1 MRSRANDRAERFCAP
16 RCGRGIQ
23 RRRPRR
29 CRVGQFLLVATALAV
44 GAGGVLRVSEVPA
57 GAHTTLPAYLELTE
71 VVAGSFELVWRV
83 PTVEGPPP
91 AIFPILP
98 PNCSGSQS
106 LSAVQALGSVFTRGM
121 VTCGAEGL
129 LDREIE
135 IGGLRTTIM
144 DVLVRVTLTDGTTV
158 SRVLRGQEPS
168 FVVTKTDDNKVD
180 AIGHFRLGLDHIL
193 SGIDHLLFVLGLLLI
208 VDGTGRLLKAITAFT
223 VAHSMTLA
231 LAALGVVR
239 VSPAPIEAV
248 IALSIVFLAVELA
261 QYQRG
266 LPGVTYRKPWLV
278 AFSFGLL
285 HGFGFAGTLSQ
296 IGLPPGDIPRAL
308 LFFNVG
314 VEAGQVG
321 FIVAC
326 LALFGSWRALGVHA
340 PMWMR
345 TVSAYG
351 IGSVASFWFL
361 QRCAL
366 ILAS

>member
-1 MRSRANDRAERFCAP
+1 MRSRANDGADRFCAP
-16 RCGRGIQ
+16 RCSGGIQ
-23 RRRPRR
+23 RRQPWRR
-29 CRVGQFLLVATALAV
+29 RVAQCVLVASALAV
-44 GAGGVLRVSEVPA
+44 GAGGVLRVSETPA
-57 GAHTTLPAYLELTE
+57 GAHTSLPAYLELSE

-83 PTVEGPPP
+83 PAVEGPPP
-91 AIFPILP
+91 AISPILP
-98 PNCSGSQS
+98 PHCSGFQS
-106 LSAVQALGSVFTRGM
+106 LSAVQALGSVITRGM
-121 VTCGAEGL
+121 VSCGAEGL
-129 LDREIE
+129 LDKEIE

-144 DVLVRVTLTDGTTV
+144 DVLVRVTLTDGTSV
-158 SRVLRGQEPS
+158 SRVLRAQEPS
-168 FVVTKTDDNKVD
+168 FVVTKTDADKVD
-180 AIGHFRLGLDHIL
+180 ATGHFGLGLDHIL
-193 SGIDHLLFVLGLLLI
+193 SGIDHLLFVFGLLLI

-223 VAHSMTLA
+223 VAHSITLA

-266 LPGVTYRKPWLV
+266 LPGLTYRKPWLV

-296 IGLPPGDIPRAL
+296 IGLPSGDIPRAL

-314 VEAGQVG
+314 VEAGQVA

-326 LALFGSWRALGVHA
+326 LALFGSWRALGVHP

-345 TVSAYG
+345 TVSAYA
-351 IGSVASFWFL
+351 IGTVASFWFL